1 MQFVPRIGE
10 KNGQVIDFKD
20 SEIPFIASI
29 YTFIA
34 GCAVQA
40 ADRRPAAAVPE
51 AASAA
56 VAACKSALAL
66 KSGANAVFVLPMSH
80 APIPGGYEV
89 FLSLKGAQWLCMTD
103 SRANVNRLESR

>member
-1 MQFVPRIGE
+1 M
-10 KNGQVIDFKD
+10 KL
-20 SEIPFIASI
+20 IAWLAPL
-29 YTFIA
+29 TFIA

-56 VAACKSALAL
+56 VAACKSTLAL